1 MHAETGHH
9 RVSLDEVLGD
19 AQDLGFFSPQPIA
32 RQRELAE
39 GLLPRVRE
47 LAGEAP
53 RVLDLGAGGG
63 LPGLVIASAMPRA
76 DLWMLDANHRR
87 CAFLREAVQRLGLTR
102 SQVLEGRAETL
113 VSAELRESFDLV
125 VARGFGPP
133 AVTAECS
140 APYLRLGGHLLV
152 TEPPEAQETERRWSA
167 EGLGKLGLGPAR
179 LLEGSPAA
187 VAMEKR
193 SPTPERFP
201 RRDGVAAKRPLF

>member
-1 MHAETGHH
+1 MHAETGAH
-9 RVSLDEVLGD
+9 RISLDEVLGD

-63 LPGLVIASAMPRA
+63 LPGLVLATAMPGMR
-76 DLWMLDANHRR
+76 LTMLDANHRR
-87 CAFLREAVQRLGLTR
+87 CTFLEEAVARLRLE
-102 SQVLEGRAETL
+102 QADVLEGRAEAL
-113 VSAELRESFDLV
+113 VTPELRESFDLV

-133 AVTAECS
+133 AVTAECA
-140 APYLRLGGHLLV
+140 APYLRVGGHLLV
-152 TEPPEAQETERRWSA
+152 TEPPEAEETTRRWST
-167 EGLGKLGLGPAR
+167 EGLAELGLEAAQ
-179 LLEGSPAA
+179 LLPGSPAA
-187 VAMEKR
+187 VAMAKR